1 MTCVNFFECF
11 VSLAFNGCFQPFIFR
26 QENDI
31 RGKTCSSG
39 VLSCVAPDS
48 SMAKPGFRGLF
59 WVQIVV
65 ERVNFTEHVSILWFD
80 KCAFLDN
87 CALKSRL
94 SCALILHRK
103 ETLRVISKQIII
115 LRDNGSTSLWVGG
128 GIMATYVEL
137 QVTLPYLTLN
147 LHTVSIFILP

>member
-1 MTCVNFFECF
+1 M
-11 VSLAFNGCFQPFIFR
+11 QPFIFL

-65 ERVNFTEHVSILWFD
+65 ERVTFTEHVSILWFD

-128 GIMATYVEL
+128 GIINTDVEL
-137 QVTLPYLTLN
+137 QATLLTL
-147 LHTVSIFILP
+147 LKLTYRQYIYITLRDPTMAPGESL